1 MLEDVFLWKFMQSS
15 FPGCLANQLVLQ
27 FQANKVDI
35 CAVVLCHQ
43 PTHKFHF
50 LTGCGETLLSHFY
63 KCPVWNHLQTVPIKV
78 VISTSRRRLSSH
90 EQSLHRTLSVTEEW
104 GDTEP
109 GSMSCLRKEP
119 SVLSCC

>member
-1 MLEDVFLWKFMQSS
+1 MQSS

-78 VISTSRRRLSSH
+78 HNLYAYVPFVYVYL
-90 EQSLHRTLSVTEEW
+90 LV
-104 GDTEP
+104 
-109 GSMSCLRKEP
+109 
-119 SVLSCC
+119 VL